1 MAIDRIKTRY
11 YLILSHIFVSVRYS
25 PKYSY

>member
-11 YLILSHIFVSVRYS
+11 YLILSHNFVRVRYS